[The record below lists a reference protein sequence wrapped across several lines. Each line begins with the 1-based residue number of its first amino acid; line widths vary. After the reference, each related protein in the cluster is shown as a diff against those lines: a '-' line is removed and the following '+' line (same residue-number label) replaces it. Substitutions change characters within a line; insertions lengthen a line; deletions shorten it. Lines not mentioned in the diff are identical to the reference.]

1 MTLASS
7 EPVAETATYD
17 RKAQNDHG
25 VTIII
30 PPAQP
35 WLDVAKTVFAKF
47 EAENILPKGL
57 IAQVQAIK

>member
-1 MTLASS
+1 M
-7 EPVAETATYD
+7 ATYD

-30 PPAQP
+30 PPKQP
-35 WLDVAKTVFAKF
+35 WLDVAKTVFARF

-57 IAQVQAIK
+57 VGEVQAIK